1 MECPIIPLKDK
12 VVILPHEEE
21 EQKYG
26 NIIVPNTGQE
36 KPEIGKVM
44 AVGPGRVSDEGTL
57 IPTNVKVGQNVIVP
71 KFGAQIVV
79 IENETYIV
87 TSENDILGIIKNK
100 EQGGNLPTSTKDGVT
115 VAKTI
120 ELKDPIENL
129 GAQMVK
135 QAAVQTGDIAG
146 DGTTTSTLLAKE
158 LIEKGMNNLTQKRN
172 AVAIKKGMEKATK
185 MIINSLKEISTDISS
200 EDQIKQVATI
210 SANND
215 EEVGN
220 LIAAAMDKVG
230 IEGVVTVEES
240 KSYETTLETVEG
252 MQFDRGYKSPYFVT
266 DNSSMQ
272 AQLDDPYILL
282 YDGKIS
288 AVKELLPILE
298 NVSQQNKSLFI
309 IAEDI
314 DGEAL
319 AAMIVNK
326 MRGIL
331 KCCAVKA
338 PDFGER
344 RTHILEDIATLTG
357 GTVIS
362 KQKGMRLDKITFDDL
377 GTSRGVTIEKERTTI
392 VDGNGTEESI
402 TARLEEIKD
411 QIDRADSNYAIETL
425 QNRLAKM
432 AGGVAVINVGGFTET
447 EMKEKKDR
455 VDDALHATRAALDEG
470 IVPGGG
476 TALLQARNNINIS
489 LNDKDEQIGVE
500 ILLNAIEKPFIQIL
514 LNAGIE
520 KYHSILSKC
529 ENSTKGYNIK
539 TEKYVNM
546 IKDGI
551 IDPTKVTRIALENAV
566 SVAGT
571 MLITECTIVDD
582 PKKEKNNEVPMMG
595 M

>member
-1 MECPIIPLKDK
+1 MSKIIETGSDSRTKLLSGVEQLANAVVTTLGPNGRN
-12 VVILPHEEE
+12 VVI
-21 EQKYG
+21 
-26 NIIVPNTGQE
+26 
-36 KPEIGKVM
+36 
-44 AVGPGRVSDEGTL
+44 
-57 IPTNVKVGQNVIVP
+57 
-71 KFGAQIVV
+71 AQ
-79 IENETYIV
+79 
-87 TSENDILGIIKNK
+87 
-100 EQGGNLPTSTKDGVT
+100 QGGMLPQSTKDGVT
-115 VAKTI
+115 VAKTVT
-120 ELKDPIENL
+120 LKDPVENL

-135 QAAVQTGDIAG
+135 QAAVQTGDTAG

-158 LIEKGMNNLTQKRN
+158 LIKEGMNHTNLSQKHN
-172 AVAIKKGMEKATK
+172 AVAIKRGMDKTAKEIVKH
-185 MIINSLKEISTDISS
+185 LKEMSTDIAS

-215 EEVGN
+215 SEVGE
-220 LIAAAMDKVG
+220 LISAAMDKVG
-230 IEGVVTVEES
+230 REGVVTVEES
-240 KSYETTLETVEG
+240 KTYETTLETVEG

-266 DNSSMQ
+266 DNSTMQ
-272 AQLDDPYILL
+272 AQLDNPYILL
-282 YDGKIS
+282 FDGRIT

-298 NVSQQNKSLFI
+298 AVSQQDKPLLV

-362 KQKGMRLDKITFDDL
+362 KQKGMRLDKISFDQL
-377 GTSRGVTIEKERTTI
+377 GTSRGITIEKEKTTI
-392 VDGNGTEESI
+392 VDGNGTEEAI
-402 TARLEEIKD
+402 TSRLEEIKE
-411 QIDRADSNYAIETL
+411 QIERAESNYAVETL

-432 AGGVAVINVGGFTET
+432 AGGVAVINVGGYTET
-447 EMKEKKDR
+447 EMKERKDR

-470 IVPGGG
+470 IVAGGG
-476 TALLQARNNINIS
+476 VALLEARSKFLDSNS
-489 LNDKDEQIGVE
+489 LICEGDESIGSE
-500 ILLNAIEKPFIQIL
+500 ILLSAIEKPFIQIL
-514 LNAGIE
+514 KNAGID
-520 KYHSILSKC
+520 KYHNILANV
-529 ENSTKGYNIK
+529 EGNFKGYNIK
-539 TEKYVNM
+539 TGEYVDM
-546 IKDGI
+546 IKEGI
-551 IDPTKVTRIALENAV
+551 IDPTKVTRTALENAV

-582 PKKEKNNEVPMMG
+582 PDVKDDAAMPMMG

>member
-1 MECPIIPLKDK
+1 MSKIIETGSDSRTKLLKGVNQLANAVVTTLGPNGRN
-12 VVILPHEEE
+12 VVI
-21 EQKYG
+21 
-26 NIIVPNTGQE
+26 
-36 KPEIGKVM
+36 
-44 AVGPGRVSDEGTL
+44 
-57 IPTNVKVGQNVIVP
+57 
-71 KFGAQIVV
+71 AQ
-79 IENETYIV
+79 
-87 TSENDILGIIKNK
+87 
-100 EQGGNLPTSTKDGVT
+100 QGGMLPQSTKDGVT
-115 VAKTI
+115 VAKTVT
-120 ELKDPIENL
+120 LKDPVENL

-135 QAAVQTGDIAG
+135 QAAVQTGDSAG

-158 LIEKGMNNLTQKRN
+158 LITEGMNHTNLSQKHN
-172 AVAIKKGMEKATK
+172 AVAIKRGMDKTAKEIVKH
-185 MIINSLKEISTDISS
+185 LKEMSTDIAS
-200 EDQIKQVATI
+200 EDQIKQVGTI

-220 LIAAAMDKVG
+220 LIAAAIDKVG
-230 IEGVVTVEES
+230 LDGVVTVEES

-272 AQLDDPYILL
+272 AQLDEPYILL
-282 YDGKIS
+282 YDGRIS
-288 AVKELLPILE
+288 QVKELLPILE
-298 NVSQQNKSLFI
+298 AVSQQNKSLVI
-309 IAEDI
+309 ISEDI

-344 RTHILEDIATLTG
+344 RTHILEDIATLTN

-362 KQKGMRLDKITFDDL
+362 KQKGHRLDKITFDDL
-377 GTSRGVTIEKERTTI
+377 GTCRGITVEKEKTTI
-392 VDGNGTEESI
+392 VDGNGTEEAI
-402 TARLEEIKD
+402 TARLEEVKD
-411 QIDRADSNYAIETL
+411 QIERADSNYAIEQL

-470 IVPGGG
+470 IVAGGG
-476 TALLQARNNINIS
+476 VALLEARHKLRVANS
-489 LNDKDEQIGVE
+489 LICEGDETIGAE

-514 LNAGIE
+514 LNAGID
-520 KYHSILSKC
+520 KYHGILNEV
-529 ENSTKGYNIK
+529 ENYDTGGVNMGYNIK
-539 TEKYVNM
+539 TGEYVDM
-546 IKDGI
+546 IEEGI
-551 IDPTKVTRIALENAV
+551 IDPTKVTRTALENAV

-582 PKKEKNNEVPMMG
+582 PKDDKEADPMSMMG

>member
-1 MECPIIPLKDK
+1 MSKIIETGLNSRAKLLKGATQLASAVVATLGPNGRN
-12 VVILPHEEE
+12 VVIA
-21 EQKYG
+21 QK
-26 NIIVPNTGQE
+26 
-36 KPEIGKVM
+36 
-44 AVGPGRVSDEGTL
+44 
-57 IPTNVKVGQNVIVP
+57 
-71 KFGAQIVV
+71 
-79 IENETYIV
+79 
-87 TSENDILGIIKNK
+87 
-100 EQGGNLPTSTKDGVT
+100 GGNLPSSTKDGVT

-120 ELKDPIENL
+120 ELKDPVENL

-135 QAAVQTGDIAG
+135 QAAIKTGDIAG

-158 LIEKGMNNLTQKRN
+158 LIEEGMNHLSQKHN
-172 AVAIKKGMEKATK
+172 AVSIKRGMENASK
-185 MIINSLKEISTDISS
+185 IIVDSLKEMSTDISD
-200 EDQIKQVATI
+200 EAQIKQVATI

-215 EEVGN
+215 KEVGI
-220 LIAAAMDKVG
+220 LIATAIDKVG
-230 IEGVVTVEES
+230 LEGVVTVEES

-266 DNSSMQ
+266 DNSTMQ
-272 AQLDDPYILL
+272 ANLDEPYILL
-282 YDGKIS
+282 YDGRIN

-298 NVSQQNKSLFI
+298 SVSQQTKSLLI

-362 KQKGMRLDKITFDDL
+362 KQKGMRLDKITFDHL
-377 GTSRGVTIEKERTTI
+377 GTSRGVTIEKDKTTI
-392 VDGNGTEESI
+392 VDGNGTEEKIKS
-402 TARLEEIKD
+402 RLEEIKD
-411 QIDRADSNYAIETL
+411 QIERAESNYAKDQL

-432 AGGVAVINVGGFTET
+432 AGGIAVINVGGFTET

-455 VDDALHATRAALDEG
+455 VDDALHATRAAIDEG

-476 TALLQARNNINIS
+476 AALLQARENV
-489 LNDKDEQIGVE
+489 LNQIDEQKGFSEDKDERIGAE
-500 ILLNAIEKPFIQIL
+500 ILLNAVEKPFIQIL
-514 LNAGIE
+514 KNAGIE
-520 KYHSILSKC
+520 KYHGILSKC
-529 ENSTKGYNIK
+529 ENTNKGYNIK
-539 TEKYVNM
+539 TDKYVDM
-546 IKDGI
+546 VKEGI
-551 IDPTKVTRIALENAV
+551 IDPTKVTRTALENAV

-571 MLITECTIVDD
+571 MLITECTVVDD
-582 PKKEKNNEVPMMG
+582 PEKEDNNEMPMMG

>member
-1 MECPIIPLKDK
+1 MSKIIETGSNSRVKLLNGVNKLADAVVTTLGPNGRN
-12 VVILPHEEE
+12 VVI
-21 EQKYG
+21 
-26 NIIVPNTGQE
+26 
-36 KPEIGKVM
+36 
-44 AVGPGRVSDEGTL
+44 
-57 IPTNVKVGQNVIVP
+57 
-71 KFGAQIVV
+71 AQ
-79 IENETYIV
+79 
-87 TSENDILGIIKNK
+87 
-100 EQGGNLPTSTKDGVT
+100 QHGNLPTSTKDGVT
-115 VAKTI
+115 VAKI
-120 ELKDPIENL
+120 VALKDPVENL

-135 QAAVQTGDIAG
+135 QAAVQTGDSAG

-158 LIEKGMNNLTQKRN
+158 LIAEGMNHTNLSQKHN
-172 AVAIKKGMEKATK
+172 AVAIKRGMDKTAKEVVKY
-185 MIINSLKEISTDISS
+185 LKEMSTDIAS
-200 EDQIKQVATI
+200 EDQIKQVAKI

-230 IEGVVTVEES
+230 REGVVTVEES

-266 DNSSMQ
+266 NNSTMQ
-272 AQLDDPYILL
+272 AVLDEPYILL
-282 YDGKIS
+282 YDGKIN

-298 NVSQQNKSLFI
+298 AVSQQNKALLI

-326 MRGIL
+326 MRSIL

-362 KQKGMRLDKITFDDL
+362 KQKGMRLDKISFDHL
-377 GTSRGVTIEKERTTI
+377 GTCRGITVEKERTTI
-392 VDGNGTEESI
+392 VDGNGTEEAI

-411 QIDRADSNYAIETL
+411 QIERAESNYAVDQL
-425 QNRLAKM
+425 QQRLAKM
-432 AGGVAVINVGGFTET
+432 AGGVAVISVGGVTET

-470 IVPGGG
+470 IVAGGG
-476 TALLQARNNINIS
+476 VALLEARHKLRTANQLICEG
-489 LNDKDEQIGVE
+489 DETIGAE
-500 ILLNAIEKPFIQIL
+500 ILLTTIEKPFIQIL
-514 LNAGIE
+514 KNAGID
-520 KYHSILSKC
+520 KHHAILAAV
-529 ENSTKGYNIK
+529 EHDFKGYNIK
-539 TEKYVNM
+539 TESYVDM
-546 IKDGI
+546 IEEGI
-551 IDPTKVTRIALENAV
+551 IDPTKVTRTALENAV

-582 PKKEKNNEVPMMG
+582 PKEDKEADPMSMMG

>member
-1 MECPIIPLKDK
+1 MNHTNLS
-12 VVILPHEEE
+12 
-21 EQKYG
+21 QKH
-26 NIIVPNTGQE
+26 
-36 KPEIGKVM
+36 
-44 AVGPGRVSDEGTL
+44 
-57 IPTNVKVGQNVIVP
+57 
-71 KFGAQIVV
+71 
-79 IENETYIV
+79 
-87 TSENDILGIIKNK
+87 
-100 EQGGNLPTSTKDGVT
+100 
-115 VAKTI
+115 
-120 ELKDPIENL
+120 
-129 GAQMVK
+129 
-135 QAAVQTGDIAG
+135 
-146 DGTTTSTLLAKE
+146 
-158 LIEKGMNNLTQKRN
+158 N
-172 AVAIKKGMEKATK
+172 AVAIKRGMDKTAKEIVKH
-185 MIINSLKEISTDISS
+185 LKEMSTDIAS

-210 SANND
+210 SANGD
-215 EEVGN
+215 EEIGE
-220 LIAAAMDKVG
+220 LITAAMDKVG
-230 IEGVVTVEES
+230 REGVVTVEES

-266 DNSSMQ
+266 DNSTMQ

-282 YDGKIS
+282 YDGKIN

-298 NVSQQNKSLFI
+298 AVSQQNKAMLV

-314 DGEAL
+314 DSEAL

-357 GTVIS
+357 GTLIS
-362 KQKGMRLDKITFDDL
+362 KQKGHRLDKITFDDL
-377 GTSRGVTIEKERTTI
+377 GTARGVTIEKERTTI
-392 VDGNGTEESI
+392 VDGNGTEEAI

-411 QIDRADSNYAIETL
+411 QIERSESNYATETL

-470 IVPGGG
+470 IVAGGG
-476 TALLQARNNINIS
+476 VALLEARHKLRVTNS
-489 LNDKDEQIGVE
+489 LVCEGDETIGAE

-514 LNAGIE
+514 KNAGID
-520 KYHSILSKC
+520 KYHAILAAV
-529 ENSTKGYNIK
+529 EHDFKGYNIK
-539 TEKYVNM
+539 TGTYVDM
-546 IKDGI
+546 IEEGI
-551 IDPTKVTRIALENAV
+551 IDPTKVTRTALENAV

-582 PKKEKNNEVPMMG
+582 PEDDKAVDPMSMMG

>member
-1 MECPIIPLKDK
+1 MSKIIKTGSSSRAKLLKGATQLAEEVVTTLGPNGRN
-12 VVILPHEEE
+12 VVI
-21 EQKYG
+21 
-26 NIIVPNTGQE
+26 
-36 KPEIGKVM
+36 
-44 AVGPGRVSDEGTL
+44 
-57 IPTNVKVGQNVIVP
+57 
-71 KFGAQIVV
+71 AQ
-79 IENETYIV
+79 
-87 TSENDILGIIKNK
+87 
-100 EQGGNLPTSTKDGVT
+100 QGGNLPTSTKDGVT

-135 QAAVQTGDIAG
+135 QAAIKTGDTAG

-158 LIEKGMNNLTQKRN
+158 LIEEGMNHLSQKHN
-172 AVAIKKGMEKATK
+172 AVSIKKGIENASKK
-185 MIINSLKEISTDISS
+185 IVDSLKHMSTDIDS
-200 EDQIKQVATI
+200 EDQIRQVATI

-215 EEVGN
+215 SEVGE

-230 IEGVVTVEES
+230 REGVITVEES
-240 KSYETTLETVEG
+240 KTHENTLETVEG

-266 DNSSMQ
+266 DNSSME
-272 AQLDDPYILL
+272 AQLNEPYILL
-282 YDGKIS
+282 YDSKIT

-298 NVSQQNKSLFI
+298 SVSQKDKSLLI
-309 IAEDI
+309 ISEDI

-357 GTVIS
+357 GTLIS
-362 KQKGMRLDKITFDDL
+362 KKKGMRLDKITFDQL
-377 GTSRGVTIEKERTTI
+377 GTARGVTVGKEKTTI
-392 VDGNGTEESI
+392 VDGDGVEEDI
-402 TARLEEIKD
+402 KTRLEEIKD
-411 QIDRADSNYAIETL
+411 QIDRAESNYAVEQL
-425 QNRLAKM
+425 QQRLAKM
-432 AGGVAVINVGGFTET
+432 AGGVAIINVGGFTET

-455 VDDALHATRAALDEG
+455 VEDALHATRAAIDEG

-476 TALLQARNNINIS
+476 AALLQARENV
-489 LNDKDEQIGVE
+489 LNQIDEQKGFSEDKDERIGAE

-514 LNAGIE
+514 KNAGID
-520 KYHSILSKC
+520 KYHNILSEC
-529 ENSTKGYNIK
+529 ESSTKGYNIK
-539 TEKYVNM
+539 TDKYVDM
-546 IKDGI
+546 VKEGI
-551 IDPTKVTRIALENAV
+551 IDPTKVTRTALENAV

-571 MLITECTIVDD
+571 MLITECTVVDD
-582 PKKEKNNEVPMMG
+582 PEEKKEENPMIG

>member
-1 MECPIIPLKDK
+1 MSKIIETGSDSRAKLLRGVEKLAKAVVTTLGPNGRN
-12 VVILPHEEE
+12 VVI
-21 EQKYG
+21 
-26 NIIVPNTGQE
+26 
-36 KPEIGKVM
+36 
-44 AVGPGRVSDEGTL
+44 
-57 IPTNVKVGQNVIVP
+57 
-71 KFGAQIVV
+71 AQ
-79 IENETYIV
+79 
-87 TSENDILGIIKNK
+87 
-100 EQGGNLPTSTKDGVT
+100 QGGNLPQSTKDGVT
-115 VAKTI
+115 VAKTVT
-120 ELKDPIENL
+120 LKDPVENL

-135 QAAVQTGDIAG
+135 QAAVQTGDSAG

-158 LIEKGMNNLTQKRN
+158 LIAEGMNHLSQKHN
-172 AVAIKKGMEKATK
+172 AVAIKRGMDKTAREIVKH
-185 MIINSLKEISTDISS
+185 LKEMSTDISS

-220 LIAAAMDKVG
+220 LITAAMDKVG
-230 IEGVVTVEES
+230 REGVVTVEES

-266 DNSSMQ
+266 DNSTMQ

-282 YDGKIS
+282 YDGRIS

-298 NVSQQNKSLFI
+298 AVSQQNKSLVI
-309 IAEDI
+309 ISEDI

-357 GTVIS
+357 GTLIS
-362 KQKGMRLDKITFDDL
+362 KQKGHRLDKITFDQL
-377 GTSRGVTIEKERTTI
+377 GTCRGITVEKERTTI

-411 QIDRADSNYAIETL
+411 QIERAESNYAVETL

-432 AGGVAVINVGGFTET
+432 AGGVAVINVGGYTET

-470 IVPGGG
+470 IVAGGG
-476 TALLQARNNINIS
+476 VALLEAKNRLQTANQLICEG
-489 LNDKDEQIGVE
+489 DEAIGSE
-500 ILLNAIEKPFIQIL
+500 ILMNAIEKPFIQIL
-514 LNAGIE
+514 KNAGID
-520 KYHSILSKC
+520 KYHSILSNV
-529 ENSTKGYNIK
+529 EDNFLGYNIK
-539 TEKYVNM
+539 TKEYVDM
-546 IKDGI
+546 IKEGI
-551 IDPTKVTRIALENAV
+551 IDPTKVTRTALENAV

-582 PKKEKNNEVPMMG
+582 PKSKDEADPMAMMG
-595 M
+595 GM

>member
-1 MECPIIPLKDK
+1 MKVKIIETGSDSRTQLLNGVKKLSEAVTVTLGPNGRN
-12 VVILPHEEE
+12 VVIA
-21 EQKYG
+21 
-26 NIIVPNTGQE
+26 QE
-36 KPEIGKVM
+36 
-44 AVGPGRVSDEGTL
+44 
-57 IPTNVKVGQNVIVP
+57 
-71 KFGAQIVV
+71 
-79 IENETYIV
+79 
-87 TSENDILGIIKNK
+87 
-100 EQGGNLPTSTKDGVT
+100 GGHAPQSTKDGVT
-115 VAKTI
+115 VAKNI
-120 ELKDPIENL
+120 VLEDPIENL
-129 GAQMVK
+129 GAQMVR
-135 QAAVQTGDIAG
+135 QASIKTGDNAG

-158 LIEKGMNNLTQKRN
+158 LIEEGMKHLSQKHN
-172 AVAIKKGMEKATK
+172 AVSIKRGIDRASKLVVEELQ
-185 MIINSLKEISTDISS
+185 NISTDITS

-215 EEVGN
+215 PEVGE
-220 LIAAAMDKVG
+220 LIASAIDKVG
-230 IEGVVTVEES
+230 RDGVVTVEES

-266 DNSSMQ
+266 DNSTMQ

-282 YDGKIS
+282 YDGRIS

-298 NVSQQNKSLFI
+298 GASQQNKSMLI

-344 RTHILEDIATLTG
+344 RTHILEDMAALTG

-362 KQKGMRLDKITFDDL
+362 KQKGMRLDKITFDQL
-377 GTSRGVTIEKERTTI
+377 GTSRGVTIEKDKTTI
-392 VDGNGTEESI
+392 VDGNGTEEVI
-402 TARLEEIKD
+402 TSRLEEIKD
-411 QIDRADSNYAIETL
+411 QIERAESNYAVEQL
-425 QNRLAKM
+425 QQRLAKM

-455 VDDALHATRAALDEG
+455 VDDALHATRAAIDEG

-476 TALLQARNNINIS
+476 AALLQARKQAS
-489 LNDKDEQIGVE
+489 KLNTSDKDEQLGAE
-500 ILLNAIEKPFIQIL
+500 ILFNAVEKPFIQIL
-514 LNAGIE
+514 KNAGIE
-520 KYHSILSKC
+520 KYHGILSKC

-539 TEKYVNM
+539 TGKYVDM
-546 IKDGI
+546 VKEGI
-551 IDPTKVTRIALENAV
+551 IDPTKVTRTALENAV

-571 MLITECTIVDD
+571 MLITECTVVDD
-582 PKKEKNNEVPMMG
+582 PKEEKKEESPMIG

>member
-1 MECPIIPLKDK
+1 MSKIIETGSDSRAKLLSGVEQLANAVVTTLGPNGRN
-12 VVILPHEEE
+12 VVI
-21 EQKYG
+21 
-26 NIIVPNTGQE
+26 
-36 KPEIGKVM
+36 
-44 AVGPGRVSDEGTL
+44 
-57 IPTNVKVGQNVIVP
+57 
-71 KFGAQIVV
+71 AQ
-79 IENETYIV
+79 
-87 TSENDILGIIKNK
+87 
-100 EQGGNLPTSTKDGVT
+100 QGGNLPQSTKDGVT
-115 VAKTI
+115 VAKTVT
-120 ELKDPIENL
+120 LKDPVENL

-135 QAAVQTGDIAG
+135 QASIKTADNAG
-146 DGTTTSTLLAKE
+146 DGTTTATLLAKE
-158 LIEKGMNNLTQKRN
+158 LITEGMNHLSQKHN
-172 AVAIKKGMEKATK
+172 AVAIKRGMDKTAKEIVKH
-185 MIINSLKEISTDISS
+185 LKEMSTDISS
-200 EDQIKQVATI
+200 EEQIKQVATI

-220 LIAAAMDKVG
+220 LIAAAIDKVG
-230 IEGVVTVEES
+230 LDGVVTVEES

-252 MQFDRGYKSPYFVT
+252 MEFDRGYKSPYFVT
-266 DNSSMQ
+266 DNSTMQ
-272 AQLDDPYILL
+272 AQLEDPYVLL

-298 NVSQQNKSLFI
+298 GVSQQNKSMLI

-344 RTHILEDIATLTG
+344 RTHILEDIAVLTG

-362 KQKGMRLDKITFDDL
+362 KQKGMRLDKATFDQL
-377 GTSRGVTIEKERTTI
+377 GTCRGVTVGKEKTTI
-392 VDGNGTEESI
+392 VDGNGSEEAI
-402 TARLEEIKD
+402 TARLEEVKD
-411 QIDRADSNYAIETL
+411 QIERAESNYAVEQL

-447 EMKEKKDR
+447 EMKERKDR

-476 TALLQARNNINIS
+476 IALLKAKHMLCEANQLICEG
-489 LNDKDEQIGVE
+489 DETIGSS
-500 ILLNAIEKPFIQIL
+500 ILLSAIEKPFIQIL
-514 LNAGIE
+514 KNAGID
-520 KYHSILSKC
+520 KYHGILAAV
-529 ENSTKGYNIK
+529 EHDFKGYNIK
-539 TEKYVNM
+539 TGQYVDM
-546 IKDGI
+546 VEEGI
-551 IDPTKVTRIALENAV
+551 IDPTKVTRTALENAV

-582 PKKEKNNEVPMMG
+582 PEGDKEVDPMSMMG

>member
-1 MECPIIPLKDK
+1 MSKIIETGSDSRAKLLSGVNQLANAVVTTLGPNGRN
-12 VVILPHEEE
+12 VVI
-21 EQKYG
+21 
-26 NIIVPNTGQE
+26 
-36 KPEIGKVM
+36 
-44 AVGPGRVSDEGTL
+44 
-57 IPTNVKVGQNVIVP
+57 
-71 KFGAQIVV
+71 AQ
-79 IENETYIV
+79 
-87 TSENDILGIIKNK
+87 
-100 EQGGNLPTSTKDGVT
+100 QGGNLPASTKDGVT
-115 VAKTI
+115 VAKTVT
-120 ELKDPIENL
+120 LKDPVENL

-135 QAAVQTGDIAG
+135 QASIKTADNAG
-146 DGTTTSTLLAKE
+146 DGTTTATLLAKE
-158 LIEKGMNNLTQKRN
+158 LISEGMNHLSQKHN
-172 AVAIKKGMEKATK
+172 AVAIKRGMDKTAKEIVKH
-185 MIINSLKEISTDISS
+185 LKEMSTDISS
-200 EDQIKQVATI
+200 EEQIKQVATI

-220 LIAAAMDKVG
+220 LIAAAIDKVG
-230 IEGVVTVEES
+230 LEGVVTVEES

-266 DNSSMQ
+266 DNSTMQ

-288 AVKELLPILE
+288 QVKELLPILE
-298 NVSQQNKSLFI
+298 GVSQQNKSMLI

-362 KQKGMRLDKITFDDL
+362 KQKGMRLDKATFDQL
-377 GTSRGVTIEKERTTI
+377 GTCRGVTVEKEKTTI
-392 VDGNGTEESI
+392 VDGNGTEEAI
-402 TARLEEIKD
+402 TARLEEVKD
-411 QIDRADSNYAIETL
+411 QIERAESNYAVEQL

-447 EMKEKKDR
+447 EMKERKDR

-476 TALLQARNNINIS
+476 VALLRAKHMLCEANQ
-489 LNDKDEQIGVE
+489 LVCEGDETIGSN
-500 ILLNAIEKPFIQIL
+500 ILLSAIEKPFIQIL

-520 KYHSILSKC
+520 KYHNILSSVEGSF
-529 ENSTKGYNIK
+529 ENLDKENYGYNIK
-539 TEKYVNM
+539 TGEYIDMVRE
-546 IKDGI
+546 GI
-551 IDPTKVTRIALENAV
+551 IDPTKVTRTALENAV

-582 PKKEKNNEVPMMG
+582 PEDDKEVDPMSMMG

>member
-1 MECPIIPLKDK
+1 MSKIIETGSDSRTKLLSGVNQLANAVVTTLGPNGRN
-12 VVILPHEEE
+12 VVI
-21 EQKYG
+21 
-26 NIIVPNTGQE
+26 
-36 KPEIGKVM
+36 
-44 AVGPGRVSDEGTL
+44 
-57 IPTNVKVGQNVIVP
+57 
-71 KFGAQIVV
+71 AQ
-79 IENETYIV
+79 
-87 TSENDILGIIKNK
+87 
-100 EQGGNLPTSTKDGVT
+100 QGGNLPTSTKDGVT
-115 VAKTI
+115 VAKTVT
-120 ELKDPIENL
+120 LKDPVENL

-135 QAAVQTGDIAG
+135 QASIKTADNAG
-146 DGTTTSTLLAKE
+146 DGTTTATLLAKE
-158 LIEKGMNNLTQKRN
+158 LISEGMNHTNLSQKHN
-172 AVAIKKGMEKATK
+172 AVAIKRGMDKTA
-185 MIINSLKEISTDISS
+185 KEIIRHLKTLSTDISS
-200 EDQIKQVATI
+200 EEQIKQVATI

-215 EEVGN
+215 KEVGN
-220 LIAAAMDKVG
+220 LIAAAIDKVG
-230 IEGVVTVEES
+230 LEGVVTVEES

-282 YDGKIS
+282 YDGRIS

-298 NVSQQNKSLFI
+298 GVSQQNKSMLI

-362 KQKGMRLDKITFDDL
+362 KQKGMRLDKTTFDQL
-377 GTSRGVTIEKERTTI
+377 GTCRGVTVEKEKTTI
-392 VDGNGTEESI
+392 VDGNGTEEII
-402 TARLEEIKD
+402 TSRLEEIKD
-411 QIDRADSNYAIETL
+411 QIDRAESNYAVEQL

-447 EMKEKKDR
+447 EMKERKDR

-470 IVPGGG
+470 IVAGGG
-476 TALLQARNNINIS
+476 VALLEARAKLVEANQ
-489 LNDKDEQIGVE
+489 LVCEGDETIGSQ
-500 ILLNAIEKPFIQIL
+500 ILLNALEKPFIQIL
-514 LNAGIE
+514 KNAGID
-520 KYHSILSKC
+520 KYHSILAAV
-529 ENSTKGYNIK
+529 EHDFKGYNIQ
-539 TEKYVNM
+539 TESYVDM
-546 IKDGI
+546 IKEGI
-551 IDPTKVTRIALENAV
+551 IDPTKVTRTALENAV

-582 PKKEKNNEVPMMG
+582 PENDKETDPMSMMG